1 MASHGWQG
9 QKYLYTPMSGYD
21 YYVDLWIET
30 ITHSGTTLHIT
41 GEVSLD
47 NVGSSSSWY
56 NWYQPVYA
64 NVQDSSG
71 NNLQTNIVIREA
83 NTSMPG
89 GTHSSGSFDVTI
101 SGVAAATTS
110 YTLKVYTHEA
120 NNRLNDHFS
129 WSLSFDASGTA
140 PSNGSISGLN
150 SAYESGAI
158 TIKANS
164 VSVSSSSSLSSFN
177 FRVLNSAY
185 SSDST
190 PCQYKAATNGQA
202 VSLTQANSTAGSG
215 GGITIMGN
223 KSYNTGLRAQNAFGT
238 YRYNGPTVVTVC
250 EPATI
255 SVTSSGTTA
264 QVSYSTVADGGYYNK
279 TIEYSLDNGSTW
291 VTGAVVSSGS
301 ASSGTFTITGL
312 NVGTTYTMKSRVRTT
327 AGSTDNTNVVFTAG
341 AATLY
346 GSVGGNSEKIIK
358 LYGSVGG
365 QSKAIKKLYG
375 SVNGRAKLIYKE
387 N

>member
-1 MASHGWQG
+1 MASYGWQG

-21 YYVDLWIET
+21 YYVDLWIDS
-30 ITHSGTTLHIT
+30 ITHSGTTLRIT

-110 YTLKVYTHEA
+110 YTLRVYTHEV
-120 NNRLNDHFS
+120 NNRLNDNFS
-129 WSLSFDASGTA
+129 WNLSFDASGTP

-150 SAYESGAI
+150 SVYENGELAI
-158 TIKANS
+158 TASS
-164 VSVSSSSSLSSFN
+164 VSVSSNSALTGFN
-177 FRVLNSAY
+177 FRVLESAY

-190 PCQYKAATNGQA
+190 PCRYIASTNGQP
-202 VSLTQANSTAGSG
+202 VRLTQANSTAGSG
-215 GGITIMGN
+215 GITLLPN
-223 KSYNTGLRAQNAFGT
+223 KEYHTGLRAQNAFGT
-238 YRYNGPTVVTVC
+238 YRYNGPTLVTVC
-250 EPATI
+250 APATI
-255 SVTSSGTTA
+255 SVSSNNNTA
-264 QVSYSTVADGGYYNK
+264 RVDYSTPADGGNYTK
-279 TIEYSLDNGSTW
+279 TIEYSLDNGATW
-291 VTGAVVSSGS
+291 KVGATVSSGS
-301 ASSGTFTITGL
+301 ASSGTFTIYGL
-312 NVGTTYTMKSRVRTT
+312 SIGTTYTLKTRVTT
-327 AGSTDNTNVVFTAG
+327 VAGSTYGPDTVFTAG
-341 AATLY
+341 MAKLY
-346 GSVGGNSEKIIK
+346 GSVNGNSEEIIK

-365 QSKAIKKLYG
+365 ESKAIKKLYG

-387 N
+387 K

>member
-47 NVGSSSSWY
+47 NVGPSTSWY

-64 NVQDSSG
+64 DVKSSG
-71 NNLQTNIVIREA
+71 GSTLQSDIVIREA
-83 NTSMPG
+83 NKNMAG

-101 SGVAAATTS
+101 SGVSASTTS
-110 YTLKVYTHEA
+110 YTLRVYTHEA
-120 NNRLNDHFS
+120 NNRLNDNFS

-140 PSNGSISGLN
+140 PSNGSISGLK
-150 SAYESGAI
+150 STYESGAI

-164 VSVSSSSSLSSFN
+164 VSVNSSSSLSSFN

-202 VSLTQANSTAGSG
+202 VSLTQTNSTAGSG
-215 GGITIMGN
+215 GGITIIGN

-255 SVTSSGTTA
+255 SVSSNNNTA
-264 QVSYSTVADGGYYNK
+264 RVDYSTLADGGNYTK
-279 TIEYSLDNGSTW
+279 TIEYSLDNGATW
-291 VTGAVVSSGS
+291 KVGATVSSGS
-301 ASSGTFTITGL
+301 ASSGTFTIYGL
-312 NVGTTYTMKSRVRTT
+312 SIGTTYTLKTRVTT
-327 AGSTDNTNVVFTAG
+327 VAGSTSSPDAVFTAG
-341 AATLY
+341 MAKLY
-346 GSVGGNSEKIIK
+346 GSVNGNSEEIIK

-365 QSKAIKKLYG
+365 ESKAIKKLYG

-387 N
+387 K

>member
-64 NVQDSSG
+64 DVKSSG
-71 NNLQTNIVIREA
+71 GSTLQSDIVIREA
-83 NTSMPG
+83 NRSMAG

-101 SGVAAATTS
+101 SGVSASTTS
-110 YTLKVYTHEA
+110 YTLRVYTHEA
-120 NNRLNDHFS
+120 NNILNDNFS
-129 WSLSFDASGTA
+129 WTLSFDASGTA

-164 VSVSSSSSLSSFN
+164 VSVNSSSSLSSFN

-255 SVTSSGTTA
+255 SATSSSDSI
-264 QVSYSTVADGGYYNK
+264 QVSYSTIADGGYYTK
-279 TIEYSLDNGSTW
+279 TIEYSLDGGTTW
-291 VTGAVVSSGS
+291 QTGTTISSGS
-301 ASSGTFTITGL
+301 ATSGTFTLSGMDI
-312 NVGTTYTMKSRVRTT
+312 GTTYTIKSRVKTT
-327 AGSTDNTNVVFTAG
+327 AGVVNNQDVVVTAG
-341 AATLY
+341 FAKLY
-346 GSVGGNSEKIIK
+346 GSVNGDSEEIIK

-365 QSKAIKKLYG
+365 ESKAIKKLYG